1 MTENLRHVAIRTAGT
16 ASRQYTVIVLPVVLA
31 DHIAAGSPDV
41 VAFYAGAVVLW
52 LVGVVIVIMR
62 KMRA

>member
-1 MTENLRHVAIRTAGT
+1 
-16 ASRQYTVIVLPVVLA
+16 VLPVVLA